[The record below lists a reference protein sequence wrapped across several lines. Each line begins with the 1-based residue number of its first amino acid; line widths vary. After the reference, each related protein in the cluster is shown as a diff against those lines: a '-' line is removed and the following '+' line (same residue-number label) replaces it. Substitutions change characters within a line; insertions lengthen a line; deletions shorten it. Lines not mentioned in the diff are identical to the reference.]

1 MTTLE
6 EFKKQVE
13 TCLIEHDNYTVAAAK
28 DLVKYADEILNW
40 CYENSWT
47 PETVA
52 IALVMNYL

>member
-1 MTTLE
+1 MMILE
-6 EFKKQVE
+6 DFKKQVE

-28 DLVKYADEILNW
+28 DLVKDIDEVLNW

-52 IALVMNYL
+52 IALTMNYL